1 MAGETYRILLAED
14 DRFLRKAAETT
25 LKRNGFEVITATD
38 GEEALRAVG
47 TCNPHLVLLDLI
59 MPKIQGFEVL
69 RSIKA
74 DPTTAA
80 IPVIVLSN
88 LGQERDVQRA
98 MEGGAVAYR
107 IKANLSLDDLVKQV
121 KQVLGLEAA
130 PVPAAAAEEPR
141 VGKWAKP

>member
-14 DRFLRKAAETT
+14 DRFLRKAAETA
-25 LKRNGFEVITATD
+25 LKRNGFGVTTAMD
-38 GEEALRAVG
+38 GEEALRAVAA
-47 TCNPHLVLLDLI
+47 TAPHLVLLDLI

-74 DPTTAA
+74 DPATAA

-88 LGQERDVQRA
+88 LGQEQDVQRA
-98 MEGGAVAYR
+98 LEGGAVAYR

-130 PVPAAAAEEPR
+130 PVPAAEEPR

>member
-1 MAGETYRILLAED
+1 MTGETYRILLAED

-47 TCNPHLVLLDLI
+47 TCSPHLVLLDLS

-74 DPTTAA
+74 DLSSAA
-80 IPVIVLSN
+80 IPVVVLSN
-88 LGQERDVQRA
+88 RGQERDVRRA
-98 MEGGAVAYR
+98 MEGA
-107 IKANLSLDDLVKQV
+107 
-121 KQVLGLEAA
+121 
-130 PVPAAAAEEPR
+130 
-141 VGKWAKP
+141 